1 MNKIPFIYTEPT
13 FSNIIT
19 TCESLDSC
27 GGFFKSFTDIC
38 HNKLPQ
44 LPHTNPNEP
53 NPNPALYAYSKLIED
68 IKVHFKTII
77 LLNNK
82 SKIYKNDKDN
92 KNIINKRYIY
102 YDSLDIANQDNY
114 KKKIINGLYFTAI
127 TMYIIVF
134 ILKKLYKKPIE
145 FLYLIIVIASPFF
158 SNKILDI
165 INMFY
170 KFNVMF
176 LTN

>member
-1 MNKIPFIYTEPT
+1 MNKIPFIYTESS
-13 FSNIIT
+13 FSNIIR
-19 TCESLDSC
+19 TCKSLDSC
-27 GGFFKSFTDIC
+27 GSFLKSYTDIC

-44 LPHTNPNEP
+44 QPPTIP
-53 NPNPALYAYSKLIED
+53 NPNPELYAYTKLIED

-77 LLNNK
+77 SLNNK